1 MDHGHGH
8 GLAPKTNSIA
18 QGQRLFRHQSVENG
32 KLCLLLYHCIRL
44 GSVLFCSVLCSV
56 LCLLF
61 TRQFGKEN
69 RNAFIYSWTTCH
81 AGMSSSKAARQT
93 DLHWVPWT
101 FWIIDHNIHSKQTDR
116 LTDRHTYIYVL
127 VHVWPH
133 ARTSQNSV
141 WFMLIDK
148 FTHLMKTYIS
158 ETHIFHQC
166 GRKLKSYWTLIIN
179 SNIIRFDNC
188 PCHRPEIRM
197 FTLDKNSY

>member
-32 KLCLLLYHCIRL
+32 KLCLLLYLCIRL

-116 LTDRHTYIYVL
+116 QTDIHVYMYLSTSDLRQELVKILSDLCWLTSLRTKWKHTFPKTHFSPMWPQIKKLLNINYKFQYHSIWQL
-127 VHVWPH
+127 SLSSTRDTNVHP
-133 ARTSQNSV
+133 R
-141 WFMLIDK
+141 
-148 FTHLMKTYIS
+148 
-158 ETHIFHQC
+158 
-166 GRKLKSYWTLIIN
+166 
-179 SNIIRFDNC
+179 
-188 PCHRPEIRM
+188 
-197 FTLDKNSY
+197 